1 MAALGAVVLGGWLAW
16 TGTIP
21 LPVPLP
27 PTLPLPVPPP
37 STNIPIPRPPR
48 LPEIRI
54 PRPAPAITSP
64 SGLPHSTRTTKK
76 NSSVSIAS
84 VPVTAIPYALASFSL
99 DPKPT
104 TSAITAAKMIQFAA
118 GTYTWPTWY

>member
-48 LPEIRI
+48 LPDIRI
-54 PRPAPAITSP
+54 PRPAPAITGQKP
-64 SGLPHSTRTTKK
+64 C
-76 NSSVSIAS
+76 AS
-84 VPVTAIPYALASFSL
+84 ALGCDTGGMRLRMQNVRNKSRRHVRLGPGFINEHQA
-99 DPKPT
+99 PRCR
-104 TSAITAAKMIQFAA
+104 
-118 GTYTWPTWY
+118 